1 MFLGSKIMAD
11 SDCSYE
17 IKRFLLL
24 ERKAMTYL
32 DNILKGET
40 HFAHK
45 GPYTQGYYFSR
56 SHVWMWE
63 LGNKEVWVQKNWS
76 FWVVVMEETL
86 EGSLDSKEIKQVS
99 PKGNQPWIFIGRSGS
114 EPEALIWATLY
125 EELTHWKRP
134 WSGKKWGQEDKE
146 VTETEIV

>member
-1 MFLGSKIMAD
+1 MASGPIISGQIDGETVTDFMFLGSKIMAD

-56 SHVWMWE
+56 SHVWM
-63 LGNKEVWVQKNWS
+63 
-76 FWVVVMEETL
+76 
-86 EGSLDSKEIKQVS
+86 
-99 PKGNQPWIFIGRSGS
+99 
-114 EPEALIWATLY
+114 
-125 EELTHWKRP
+125 
-134 WSGKKWGQEDKE
+134 
-146 VTETEIV
+146 